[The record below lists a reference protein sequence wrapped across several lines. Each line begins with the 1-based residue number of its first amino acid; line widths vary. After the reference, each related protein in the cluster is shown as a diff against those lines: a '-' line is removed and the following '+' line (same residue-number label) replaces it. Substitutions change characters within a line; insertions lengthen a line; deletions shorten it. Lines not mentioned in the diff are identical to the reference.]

1 MSKSVLVVLTGDLP
15 KKLISNRTGK
25 EFHILDIYVKADAP
39 FPEKVPVFEN
49 PNLPKGA
56 YNVPYKLQ
64 VNNGRLEVRL
74 DFASAL
80 PAETK

>member
-1 MSKSVLVVLTGDLP
+1 MTKSVFVVLTGDLP

-25 EFHILDIYVKADAP
+25 EFQILDIYVKADAP

-74 DFASAL
+74 DFSSAS
-80 PAETK
+80 PAESK

>member
-25 EFHILDIYVKADAP
+25 EFPYSDIYVKADAP

-74 DFASAL
+74 DFASAS

>member
-1 MSKSVLVVLTGDLP
+1 MTKSVFVVLTGDMP

-25 EFHILDIYVKADAP
+25 EFQLLDIYVKADAP

-74 DFASAL
+74 DFSSATA
-80 PAETK
+80 AEAK

>member
-1 MSKSVLVVLTGDLP
+1 MTKSVFVVLTGDMP

-25 EFHILDIYVKADAP
+25 EFQILDIYVKADAP

-74 DFASAL
+74 DFASATA
-80 PAETK
+80 AEVK